1 MGAKAGDHGGG
12 EGGGG
17 EASRRTPQSVQS
29 EPNAQWLVSEAAP
42 PSSHSPSPAYLN
54 RVRHTV
60 RVRSRGPDQSPLLW
74 FGPAE
79 LTLTPTLTTNSD
91 PAPAPPTPKP
101 VGSVVGSVPACL
113 AAQLAWEARRRRR
126 GQGEGGGV
134 VQGRRGARQRRGGR
148 RRARGEDLRAE
159 AREVLHDRLQVAVRG
174 RVRGRG
180 RGLCVALRL
189 LDYGTFE
196 VNARHGQL
204 NSRRSIP

>member
-91 PAPAPPTPKP
+91 PAPAPPPLSR
-101 VGSVVGSVPACL
+101 SVAWSVAYQHVSPHSSPG
-113 AAQLAWEARRRRR
+113 RR
-126 GQGEGGGV
+126 GGGGEGKGRAGGSSKGGGGRGSGEGGG
-134 VQGRRGARQRRGGR
+134 GGR
-148 RRARGEDLRAE
+148 GERICEQKPVKCSMTAC
-159 AREVLHDRLQVAVRG
+159 R
-174 RVRGRG
+174 
-180 RGLCVALRL
+180 
-189 LDYGTFE
+189 
-196 VNARHGQL
+196 
-204 NSRRSIP
+204 